1 MLRIYVVL
9 FALLF
14 CFTAMGA
21 QLTAAEKTLD
31 FQQLIGRIKASY
43 GPLEYKKAQLGID
56 IDALTA
62 AYLPQIQETKS
73 NTEFYYLIGKFVAEF
88 RDSHFAAIIP
98 TDKRSVL
105 PFTVEL
111 VQGKVYIEDVT
122 KELLAPEKFPFTKGD
137 EVISIG
143 GVPVADIMKELM
155 PYIGSGFEKTRQHTA
170 AWMLTSRRSARV
182 PTQSGSTAVV
192 VKPAGKAEVLS
203 QNFDWAVK
211 GEDPVEFNFN
221 SAPDASFFNKI
232 SIEESFARLVGN
244 GSKIERKFMCS
255 GESRIE
261 IPEGATV
268 ISKTPFTSYY
278 YPTAKGNI
286 GYVKIPHYSP
296 QGTDSRLA
304 IEVYMSQYQKVIGVM
319 EKNTVG
325 LVIDQDHNCGGYVE
339 LVDRMVGLFVDKPY
353 HPMAFKLVAN
363 KENFLDYQ
371 KYVSETDK
379 LTTFFDDASKVLDL
393 IKTFWQKGERLT
405 TFTSMDGV
413 ELIQPNLIRYTK
425 PVVML
430 IDEMSGSGGDGFPG
444 LMQGYGRAK
453 LIGTRTMGAG
463 GHVTENAPL
472 NYSQITV
479 SMTRSLFFRPDGVP
493 VENNGAVPDYPYEI
507 TYEDFMGGYKGY
519 REFYTARILE
529 LVK

>member
-1 MLRIYVVL
+1 MLRIYAIL

-21 QLTAAEKTLD
+21 QLTVAEKTLD
-31 FQQLIGRIKASY
+31 FQQLLGRIKASY
-43 GPLEYKKAQLGID
+43 GPLQYKKETLGID
-56 IDALTA
+56 IDVLEAS
-62 AYLPQIQETKS
+62 YLRQIQESKS

-88 RDSHFAAIIP
+88 RDSHFSAIIP

-111 VQGKVYIEDVT
+111 VQDKVYIEDVT
-122 KELLAPEKFPFTKGD
+122 KELMAPEKFPFKKGD
-137 EVISIG
+137 ELISIG
-143 GVPVADIMKELM
+143 GVSVDELLKELM
-155 PYIGSGFEKTRQHTA
+155 PYVGSGYEKTRKHTA
-170 AWMLTSRRSARV
+170 AWMLTARRSARV
-182 PTQSGSTAVV
+182 PTQTGSTAVV
-192 VKPAGKAEVLS
+192 VKPAGKVEVLT
-203 QNFDWAVK
+203 QNFDWITR
-211 GEDPVEFNFN
+211 GEDPVEFSFN
-221 SAPDASFFNKI
+221 SAAPVSFFNKI

-244 GSKIERKFMCS
+244 GTQIERKFMCS
-255 GESRIE
+255 GESRISV
-261 IPEGATV
+261 PEGATV
-268 ISKTPFTSYY
+268 ISTTPFTSYY

-286 GYVKIPHYSP
+286 GYIKIPHYSP
-296 QGTDSRLA
+296 QGKDARQA
-304 IEVYMSQYQKVIGVM
+304 IETYMSQYQKVIGVM

-339 LVDRMVGLFVDKPY
+339 LVDRMVGLFVDQPY
-353 HPMAFKLVAN
+353 RPMFFKLVAN

-371 KYVSETDK
+371 KYVNETDK
-379 LTTFFDDASKVLDL
+379 MTTFYDDAVKVLNL
-393 IKTFWQKGERLT
+393 IKNFWQQGERLT
-405 TFTSMDGV
+405 SFTSLDGT

-463 GHVTENAPL
+463 GHVTENEPL

-493 VENNGAVPDYPYEI
+493 VENNGAAPDYPYEI
-507 TYEDFMGGYKGY
+507 TYDDFVGGYKGY
-519 REFYTARILE
+519 REFYTARVLE